1 MPRLFRYALRRLGPR
16 YPKAMLTAQAQVG
29 HVVLVLALG
38 LLTLYTSMSEGQ
50 FLRLLVVAEAL
61 LLVEN
66 VFALRLMF
74 RMLDPA
80 ARWLDGDRTPARTVE
95 AWRALA
101 SLPFDFVRRRW
112 WWPLFLSSLPWC
124 IYASFELGL
133 SVGGFVILFAGG
145 LVVVLY
151 GSTLRY
157 LAMELTLRPVLE
169 KVARAL
175 PDGADLGHVGVPLR
189 WKLLAGL
196 PLINIITGV
205 VVSGLSTDG
214 TSSLSD
220 LGIDVLVAVAVAFTI
235 SLELTVLL
243 TRSIIQPIHELQMAT
258 RRVGHGDLGARVPV
272 MSTDETGAL
281 SMAFNNAV
289 SGLEERERLHEAF
302 GAFVDPD
309 LAERV
314 LREGTVLEGDDVEV
328 SVMFLDIVGFTGF
341 AERSSAREVVA
352 RLNDFYEDVVPIL
365 VRHGGHANHFAGD
378 GLLGVFGAPDRL
390 PDHADR
396 AVAAALEIAATVH
409 RRYGHELRIGIG
421 INSGDVVAGT
431 IGGGG
436 RVEFTVIGDPVNT
449 AARVERL
456 TRDTGDEILI
466 TEATRAL
473 LERDF
478 GALEPRPPAELKGK
492 TERVSVWAL
501 RPAAG
506 VAARRGRAAHGT
518 GAVQ

>member
-1 MPRLFRYALRRLGPR
+1 MPRLLRYAFRRLGPR
-16 YPKAMLTAQAQVG
+16 YPQALLTAQAQVG
-29 HVVLVLALG
+29 HVVVVLALG
-38 LLTLYTSMSEGQ
+38 LLTLYTSMSDGQ
-50 FLRLLVVAEAL
+50 FVRLLGVAEAL

-66 VFALRLMF
+66 VAALRLMF
-74 RMLDPA
+74 RMLRPA
-80 ARWLDGDRTPARTVE
+80 TQWLRGERTPERTVE

-101 SLPFDFVRRRW
+101 GLPLAFVRRRW
-112 WWPLFLSSLPWC
+112 WWSLFCSSLPWC
-124 IYASFELGL
+124 IYASIDLGL

-145 LVVVLY
+145 LIVVLY

-169 KVARAL
+169 DVARAL
-175 PDGADLGHVGVPLR
+175 PDGAELGHAGVPLR

-205 VVSGLSTDG
+205 TVSGLSTDG

-220 LGIDVLVAVAVAFTI
+220 LGVDVLVAVAVAFTI

-243 TRSIIQPIHELQMAT
+243 TRSIVQPIHELEKAT
-258 RRVGHGDLGARVPV
+258 RRIGRGDLAARVPV
-272 MSTDETGAL
+272 LSTDETGAL
-281 SMAFNNAV
+281 SMAFNSAV

-328 SVMFLDIVGFTGF
+328 SVMFLDIVAFTGF

-352 RLNDFYEDVVPIL
+352 RLNEFYEEVVPVL
-365 VRHGGHANHFAGD
+365 VRHGGHANSFVGD

-390 PDHADR
+390 ADHADR
-396 AVAAALEIAATVH
+396 AVAAAVEIAARVH
-409 RRYGHELRIGIG
+409 RRYGDDMRIGIG
-421 INSGDVVAGT
+421 VNSGEVVAGT

-436 RVEFTVIGDPVNT
+436 HVEFTVIGDPVNT

-456 TRDTGDEILI
+456 TRETGDEILI

-473 LERDF
+473 LTRDY
-478 GALEPRPPAELKGK
+478 GPLEPRPPAELKGK

-501 RPAAG
+501 RAGAG
-506 VAARRGRAAHGT
+506 VEGERGRAAYGT